1 MDSILVAVLVVTA
14 IVSASVLAPR
24 IGTAAPLVLL
34 AIGLVVSLLPFTP
47 EFEVDPELILAGLLP
62 PLLYSAAVNMPTMDF
77 RRDFRTISGLSVL
90 LVIVSSLVLG
100 GVFMLVIPGLD
111 FALAVALGAI
121 VSPTD
126 AVATSIAK
134 RLGVPSRVVTVLEGE
149 SLLNDATALV
159 LLRSAVAATAASVSL
174 AGILVDFV
182 WAVVGAVSIGWIVG
196 AVVLRIR
203 ARIEDAALTTAISF
217 TVPFV
222 AFLPAEHLGASGLVA
237 AVTAGLVMGHGQAR
251 HLGPKQRLSDRQNW
265 RTIELLLEGLVF
277 LVMGLEVSALVQ
289 DVEETTEGGV
299 LKAMV
304 LAAVALAVALAI
316 RAVYT
321 LAIVVMERRR
331 YRRSPQLREALDEW
345 STKVEGSEHPR
356 AERIRRRLR
365 RFSAD
370 IDFYDASRFG
380 RREGFILVWAGMRG
394 AVTLAAAQTLPTDT
408 ENRSLLVLV
417 AFFVALTSLVVQG
430 GTLAWFVRRLGL
442 AGQEEGVDD
451 EWQRVNARMMA
462 AAGDVLDDVELPA
475 GLGDVRGRVTQAM
488 QDESFDPAVM
498 YDVRLEIIER
508 QRQVLLQERA
518 EGTYSSE
525 VLTRMLAQLDA
536 DQIGIEL
543 RRSGDSA

>member
-299 LKAMV
+299 LRAMV

-356 AERIRRRLR
+356 AERLRRRLR

-451 EWQRVNARMMA
+451 EWQRLNARMMA

>member
-299 LKAMV
+299 LKAVV

-451 EWQRVNARMMA
+451 EWQRLNARMMA

>member
-1 MDSILVAVLVVTA
+1 MDLILVAVLVVAA
-14 IVSASVLAPR
+14 IVSASVVAPR

-34 AIGLVVSLLPFTP
+34 AVGLVVSLLPFTP

-159 LLRSAVAATAASVSL
+159 LLRSAVAATAASVSF

-304 LAAVALAVALAI
+304 LAGVALAVALAI

-331 YRRSPQLREALDEW
+331 YRRTPALREALDEW

-356 AERIRRRLR
+356 AERLRRRLR

-442 AGQEEGVDD
+442 AGRELGAED
-451 EWQRVNARMMA
+451 EWRRLNLRMLD
-462 AAGDVLDDVELPA
+462 AAGEALDDADLAP
-475 GLGDVRGRVTQAM
+475 GLGGVRERVTRAM
-488 QDESFDPAVM
+488 EDDSYDPAAL
-498 YDVRLEIIER
+498 YDIRLDIITR
-508 QRQVLLQERA
+508 QREALLRERA

-525 VLTRMLAQLDA
+525 ALTRMLAQLDA

>member
-1 MDSILVAVLVVTA
+1 MDLILAAVLVVAA

-356 AERIRRRLR
+356 AERLRRRLR

-442 AGQEEGVDD
+442 AGREEGVDD
-451 EWQRVNARMMA
+451 EWQRLNARMMA
-462 AAGDVLDDVELPA
+462 AAGDLLDDVELPA

>member
-182 WAVVGAVSIGWIVG
+182 WAVVGAVAIGWAVG

-203 ARIEDAALTTAISF
+203 ARIEDAAITTAISF

-304 LAAVALAVALAI
+304 LAAVALAVVLAI

-356 AERIRRRLR
+356 AERLRRRLR

-442 AGQEEGVDD
+442 AGREQGVDD
-451 EWQRVNARMMA
+451 EWHRLNLRMLD
-462 AAGDVLDDVELPA
+462 AAGEALDDADLPP
-475 GLGDVRGRVTQAM
+475 GLGGVRERVTRAM
-488 QDESFDPAVM
+488 GDDSYDPAAL
-498 YDVRLEIIER
+498 YDVRLDIITR
-508 QRQVLLQERA
+508 QREVLLRERA

>member
-1 MDSILVAVLVVTA
+1 MDSILVAVLVVA
-14 IVSASVLAPR
+14 IVAASVLAPR

-34 AIGLVVSLLPFTP
+34 ALGLVVSLLPFTP
-47 EFEVDPELILAGLLP
+47 EFEIDPELILAGLLP

-111 FALAVALGAI
+111 YALAVALGAI

-159 LLRSAVAATAASVSL
+159 LLRSAVAATAASVNL

-182 WAVVGAVSIGWIVG
+182 WAVVGAVAIGWVVG
-196 AVVLRIR
+196 MVVLRIR
-203 ARIEDAALTTAISF
+203 ARIADAALTTAMSF

-222 AFLPAEHLGASGLVA
+222 AYLPAEHLGASGLVA
-237 AVTAGLVMGHGQAR
+237 AVTAGLVTGHGQAR

-265 RTIELLLEGLVF
+265 RTIEVLLEGLVF
-277 LVMGLEVSALVQ
+277 LLMGLEVSALIE
-289 DVEETTEGGV
+289 DVEETTDGGV
-299 LKAMV
+299 VRAMV
-304 LAAVALAVALAI
+304 LAGIALVVALAI
-316 RAVYT
+316 RAGYT
-321 LAIVVMERRR
+321 LSIVVMERRR
-331 YRRSPQLREALDEW
+331 LRRSPQLREAIDQW
-345 STKVEGSEHPR
+345 SERVENSAHPR
-356 AERIRRRLR
+356 ADRFRRRLR
-365 RFSAD
+365 RASAD

-394 AVTLAAAQTLPTDT
+394 AVTLAAAQTLPIGTQ
-408 ENRSLLVLV
+408 NRSLLVLV
-417 AFFVALTSLVVQG
+417 AFFVALASLVVQG
-430 GTLAWFVRRLGL
+430 GTLSWFVRRLGL
-442 AGQEEGVDD
+442 AGREHGGDD
-451 EWQRVNARMMA
+451 EWQRLNARMLDA
-462 AAGDVLDDVELPA
+462 ASEVLDAADLPP
-475 GLGDVRGRVTQAM
+475 GLDGLRERITQAM
-488 QDESFDPAVM
+488 QDDAYDPAPM
-498 YDVRLEIIER
+498 YAVRLEIIER

-525 VLTRMLAQLDA
+525 ALTRMLAQLDA

-543 RRSGDSA
+543 RRTGD